1 MLLGGARNMNPSIC
15 DRSSKQSKSGSAG
28 LMRSAEQELASFFNA
43 VKQLFGKE
51 QAELSAEDWLHE
63 LTEINDLPDTIRDW
77 RLVTL
82 KASSRL
88 ATRVKASSL
97 SAEFRNA

>member
-1 MLLGGARNMNPSIC
+1 
-15 DRSSKQSKSGSAG
+15 
-28 LMRSAEQELASFFNA
+28 MRSAEQELASFFNA